1 MATAPKHRS
10 DGKPRRRRVVWDEE
24 NLDHLETTRLPKQK
38 IDEPKTPYHAYSF
51 DEESMSPYPAEAA
64 SQGCN
69 ADEVRT
75 ALSELASTS
84 SNASAGH
91 GQGLALHLQRQ
102 GSSGWA
108 SSEDDTSDW
117 DREHFDYSSESGSE
131 AAAAA
136 GRRLSFKEHR
146 KKHYDEFRKAKM
158 LRQSSTELGL
168 GGTDSN
174 PNGSSRPDVDGH
186 SDGGISGGVS
196 GPVEPVVVSGGAE
209 VMTAEEEA
217 RWRRGKTPAECG
229 RGSGSGTSD
238 SGAGVPPGEDAAAR
252 SLASPMP
259 TPLA

>member
-1 MATAPKHRS
+1 
-10 DGKPRRRRVVWDEE
+10 
-24 NLDHLETTRLPKQK
+24 
-38 IDEPKTPYHAYSF
+38 
-51 DEESMSPYPAEAA
+51 MSPYPAEAA
-64 SQGCN
+64 NQGCN

-84 SNASAGH
+84 SNASAGY

-117 DREHFDYSSESGSE
+117 DREHIDYSSESGSE
-131 AAAAA
+131 AAAVA

-168 GGTDSN
+168 VGTDNNHNS
-174 PNGSSRPDVDGH
+174 GGRLEVDGH
-186 SDGGISGGVS
+186 SVGGGGGGVVS
-196 GPVEPVVVSGGAE
+196 GPVEPVAVSGGAE
-209 VMTAEEEA
+209 VMTAEEEEA
-217 RWRRGKTPAECG
+217 RWRRGKAPAEWG
-229 RGSGSGTSD
+229 RNSGTGTTD
-238 SGAGVPPGEDAAAR
+238 SGAGVQPGEDTAAR